1 MSSRLSARPRA
12 LALALS
18 AALAAA
24 VPVALPLAAAAPA
37 AAVAGHY
44 TGSTSNGAYVLDVP
58 ASFNGTVVL
67 WSHGYSFTPVTAAA
81 DAPTAAVR
89 DALLAQGYALA
100 GSTYA
105 RGGAGWAVDEGV
117 AAGVEL
123 IGLAKAKAGAAQVK
137 RIYVWGASL
146 GGLITQTLAE
156 RYPGLVDGVAPLC
169 GVLGGTDLNLDLALD
184 AAVAVKTFFAPTLK
198 LTGYTSPADAQANLT
213 LATTAI
219 SKALAANPT
228 GTAPRLVALA
238 ALLGAPAQTRD
249 FAGKT
254 LPSATAAAVET
265 IQTALTY
272 GTLGRYDIER
282 RVGGNPS
289 TNVGVDYRHRVTAD
303 VVARFTAFGF
313 TPALL
318 RAYAQ
323 TLQTY
328 APRVRASAV
337 ARVRADRL
345 GNPTGRLADR
355 TITMH
360 TQYDPLVVVQ
370 NERVFADRVRAA
382 GRTELLHQVYV
393 VPPTH
398 PEGSPSVADDGAP
411 YGAGHC
417 TFATSNY
424 TGVLS
429 ALDGWVRTGG
439 YTAPATTDG
448 LVLTLPVP
456 AWPAR

>member
-1 MSSRLSARPRA
+1 MLARTRAVA
-12 LALALS
+12 LALA

-24 VPVALPLAAAAPA
+24 TPVVAAAPA
-37 AAVAGHY
+37 SAGSAGHW
-44 TGSTSNGAYVLDVP
+44 TGSTRNGAYVVDVP
-58 ASFNGTVVL
+58 ANFNGTVVL
-67 WSHGYSFTPVTAAA
+67 WSHGYSFTPVTTPT
-81 DAPTAAVR
+81 DAPTPAVR
-89 DALLAQGYALA
+89 SAMLAQGYALA

-105 RGGAGWAVDEGV
+105 RGGAGWAVNEGV

-123 IGLAKAKAGAAQVK
+123 LGITRAKAGATRVE
-137 RIYVWGASL
+137 RVYVWGASL

-156 RYPGLVDGVAPLC
+156 RYPGQVDGVAPLC

-184 AAVAVKTFFAPTLK
+184 AAVAVRTFFAPTLR
-198 LTGYTSPADAQANLT
+198 LTGYTSLAEAQANLT

-219 SKALAANPT
+219 RTALAKNPA
-228 GTAPRLVALA
+228 GTAPRLIAIG

-249 FAGKT
+249 FGGKT
-254 LPSATAAAVET
+254 VASATAAAVEA
-265 IQTALTY
+265 ISTALTY
-272 GTLGRYDIER
+272 GTLGRYDIEH

-303 VVARFTAFGF
+303 AVARFTAYGF
-313 TPALL
+313 SAHLL
-318 RAYAQ
+318 SAYAQ

-328 APRVRASAV
+328 APRVRASAT
-337 ARVRADRL
+337 ARARANQL

-360 TQYDPLVVVQ
+360 TAYDPLVVVQ

-382 GRTELLHQVYV
+382 GRTGLLHQVYV
-393 VPPTH
+393 VPPAH

-417 TFATSNY
+417 NFATSNY
-424 TGVLS
+424 TGVLA
-429 ALDGWVRTGG
+429 ALDSWVRTGR

-448 LVLTLPVP
+448 LVLSLPVP

>member
-1 MSSRLSARPRA
+1 MSSRLSARSRA

-24 VPVALPLAAAAPA
+24 MPVVLPLATAAPA
-37 AAVAGHY
+37 SAAAGHY
-44 TGSTSNGAYVLDVP
+44 AGSTRNGAYVLDVP
-58 ASFNGTVVL
+58 ANFNGTVVL
-67 WSHGYSFTPVTAAA
+67 WSHGYSFTPVTVAA
-81 DAPTAAVR
+81 DAPTPAVR
-89 DALLAQGYALA
+89 ETLLAQGYALA

-105 RGGAGWAVDEGV
+105 RGGAGWAGDEGV

-123 IGLAKAKAGAAQVK
+123 ICLARAKAGPAKVK
-137 RIYVWGASL
+137 RVYVWGASL

-156 RYPGLVDGVAPLC
+156 RHPGLVDGVAPLC

-198 LTGYTSPADAQANLT
+198 LTGYTSLREAQTNLA

-219 SKALAANPT
+219 STALAVNPT

-254 LPSATAAAVET
+254 LPSATAAAVES
-265 IQTALTY
+265 IQNALTY
-272 GTLGRYDIER
+272 GTLGRYDIEQ

-289 TNVGVDYRHRVTAD
+289 TNVGVDYRHRVTPDA
-303 VVARFTAFGF
+303 VARFTAFGF
-313 TPALL
+313 SPALL
-318 RAYAQ
+318 RAYAR

-328 APRVRASAV
+328 AARVPAKRS
-337 ARVRADRL
+337 ARVRADQL
-345 GNPTGRLADR
+345 GNPTGRLADP

-370 NERVFADRVRAA
+370 NERVFADRVAY
-382 GRTELLHQVYV
+382 GRRSSLLHQVYV
-393 VPPTH
+393 VPPAH
-398 PEGSPSVADDGAP
+398 QEGRPDVADDGAA

-417 TFATSNY
+417 NFTTANY

-429 ALDGWVRTGG
+429 ALDGWVRTGR

-448 LVLTLPVP
+448 LVLALPVP